1 MKYRRK
7 AVCLLLTAA
16 VFLLGGCG
24 ALSATNVP
32 GSGATESG
40 LVPITAGV
48 AASQSSTAVLV
59 GLQRGFFA
67 RNGIDLTLG
76 RAATGAGAITQVIN
90 GQQQV
95 ALGGISPVV
104 IAASS
109 RIPVQIVSG
118 AVADR
123 PSPQG
128 AQYQTMVAGNSPIR
142 SFRDLAGRTVAVNS
156 LKCCWEFWIREAI
169 EKDGGNPASVHLVQL
184 SFPDQVTALEQGKV
198 DAISTA
204 QPYATALRQ
213 KGYRD
218 IGDSP
223 AVAYADPNAD
233 NTVFFMAKSFID
245 QHPGIVERW
254 RKAVRESS
262 EYANAHPDETRKAI
276 VQQTSADPALVAM
289 APLPFYT
296 AELNRQV
303 IEKEAAFAVKYGVLD
318 AVPGYETYVVP

>member
-7 AVCLLLTAA
+7 LACLVLTGAM
-16 VFLLGGCG
+16 FLLSACG
-24 ALSATNVP
+24 ALSATNTLGG
-32 GSGATESG
+32 GSTGG
-40 LVPITAGV
+40 LIPITAGV
-48 AASQSSTAVLV
+48 AASQSSTAILV
-59 GLQRGFFA
+59 GQQHGFFA
-67 RNGIDLTLG
+67 QNGIDLTIG

-104 IAASS
+104 IAAASH
-109 RIPVQIVSG
+109 IPVQIVSG

-123 PSPQG
+123 PAAAG
-128 AQYQTMVAGNSPIR
+128 AQYQTMVANGSPIR
-142 SFRDLAGRTVAVNS
+142 SFKDLAGKTVAVNS

-169 EKDGGNPASVHLVQL
+169 EKDGGDASSVHLVQL
-184 SFPDQVTALEQGKV
+184 TFPDQITALEQGRV

-204 QPYATALRQ
+204 QPYATALRK

-223 AVAYADPNAD
+223 AVAFADPDAD

-276 VQQTSADPALVAM
+276 VKQTKADPALVAQ
-289 APLPFYT
+289 APLPLYT
-296 AELNRQV
+296 ADVSRRV
-303 IEKEAAFAVKYGVLD
+303 IEKEAAFTVKYGVVS
-318 AVPGYETYVVP
+318 AAPAYGTYVVP